1 MGSLNKVIL
10 IGRIT
15 KDPELRRSSGDV
27 PYVRTTV
34 ACDRMGKDDQADF
47 IGVMIWRQSA
57 EYLAKYGTKGN
68 LISVEGSI
76 RTGSYTDRDGKKV
89 YTTDVYAD
97 RVQILEKKSGSGS
110 SYPNEGTPLRKDDID
125 ANDGFDLPD
134 NTTNNVG
141 SWEPPF

>member
-1 MGSLNKVIL
+1 MASLNKVIL

-34 ACDRMGKDDQADF
+34 ACDRIGKDEQADF

-57 EYLAKYGTKGN
+57 EYLSKYGQKGN

-76 RTGSYTDRDGKKV
+76 RTGSYTDKDGKKV

-97 RVQILEKKSGSGS
+97 HVQILEKKSTGTN
-110 SYPNEGTPLRKDDID
+110 YPNDGEPLRKSEIQ
-125 ANDGFDLPD
+125 ANDGFDNPEND
-134 NTTNNVG
+134 DA
-141 SWEPPF
+141 WEPPF